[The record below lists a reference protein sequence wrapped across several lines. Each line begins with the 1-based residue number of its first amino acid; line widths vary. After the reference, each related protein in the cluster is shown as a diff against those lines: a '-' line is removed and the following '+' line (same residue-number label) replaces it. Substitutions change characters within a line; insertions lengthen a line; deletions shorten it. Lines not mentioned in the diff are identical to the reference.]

1 MSNANY
7 NKQTAVGYGSGK
19 GAGPKPK
26 DRGAYGAEHGPSQKD
41 NPKAWPKPGPNWG
54 TSFNRTAKF
63 PVVKTRVVKDGVD

>member
-19 GAGPKPK
+19 GKAPK
-26 DRGAYGAEHGPSQKD
+26 DREGHMGAEHGKPQKD
-41 NPKAWPKPGPNWG
+41 DVKKWPKPGPNWG

-63 PVVKTRVVKDGVD
+63 PVIKTHVVKDGLD